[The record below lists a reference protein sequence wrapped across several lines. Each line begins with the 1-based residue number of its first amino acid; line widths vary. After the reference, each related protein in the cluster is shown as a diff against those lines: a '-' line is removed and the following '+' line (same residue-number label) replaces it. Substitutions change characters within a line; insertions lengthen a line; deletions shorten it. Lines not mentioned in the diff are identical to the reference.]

1 MKAAVLEGERQLVYR
16 DVQDPVSAD
25 GEVLLEI
32 RASAVCGSDIHRYL
46 RGHRT
51 YPMILGH
58 EASGIVTAVGPGVE
72 SSLVGRHAALVP
84 LVPCHV
90 CAQCRAGRFSA
101 CVAYSFIGSRRDGAF
116 AQLVALPA
124 TNLLLVPDDLP
135 FEAAALIEPSTVARH
150 MLDLGRFQPGDA
162 AVVFGAGSIGLMLV
176 QWLRIAGARLIV
188 ATDLVTG
195 NREAARALG
204 AHVTLDPAH
213 DDVPAEVLRLTD
225 GGADLVLEAT
235 GSPAALAQ
243 TIEVARP
250 RGAIVLGGN
259 QPPDASLPMTFIEGL
274 MRKEL
279 TLAGC
284 FMSYSAPWPGHEWT
298 DGLAAVLDGGL
309 DTAGMISHR
318 APLSEAPALFAEIAA
333 HRLTHR
339 KIVFDPSS

>member
-1 MKAAVLEGERQLVYR
+1 VKAAVLEGEQRLVYR
-16 DVQDPVSAD
+16 NVADPVPAE
-25 GEVLLEI
+25 GEVLLEVH
-32 RASAVCGSDIHRYL
+32 ASAVCGSDVHRYL

-58 EASGIVTAVGPGVE
+58 EAAGVVSAIGPGVDR
-72 SSLVGRHAALVP
+72 SLLGRHAALIP

-90 CAQCRAGRFSA
+90 CAQCRAGRFSSCA
-101 CVAYSFIGSRRDGAF
+101 TYSFIGSRRDGAF
-116 AQLVALPA
+116 ARLVAVPA
-124 TNLLLVPDDLP
+124 SNLLLVPDTLP

-150 MLDLGRFQPGDA
+150 MLDLGRFRPGET

-176 QWLRIAGARLIV
+176 QWLRIIGARLIV
-188 ATDLVTG
+188 ATDLVAA
-195 NREAARALG
+195 NREAALALG
-204 AHVTLDPAH
+204 AHRALDPAH
-213 DDVPAEVLRLTD
+213 DDVPAEVVSLTD

-235 GSPAALAQ
+235 GSPAALGQ
-243 TIEVARP
+243 TIDGARP

-259 QPPDASLPMTFIEGL
+259 QPLDASLPMTFVEGL

-298 DGLAAVLDGGL
+298 DALASVLDGGL
-309 DTAGMISHR
+309 DMAGMISHR
-318 APLSEAPALFAEIAA
+318 VPLSEAPAVFAGIAG